1 MRTGISAA
9 RDRWEKSDFVARLHR
24 RCRLGHFLVDGD
36 AQRLPLGER
45 RLPGAPA
52 GHQQRAH
59 ARDRSDRRRDIE
71 LLAGPAELLA
81 QAREIEDLDF
91 HRYSSEYG
99 MNFTMSPARI
109 GWFAGL
115 SIRPSAHAV
124 DISTAESCVGY
135 KSSPPRAFHFT
146 RRYSRRG
153 SGSGQ
158 SKSARAAIA
167 WGCTSVIPCVL
178 SRNGRTNIKNVTK
191 LDTGFPGRPRKAAF
205 PTLPDPP
212 SRRMC
217 PKASGRPGFIA
228 IFHMSSSP
236 SASTAGFTKSASPTE
251 TPPLV
256 TITSHSAAAR
266 RSISRVASSES
277 ATMP

>member
-1 MRTGISAA
+1 MRTGTSAPGH
-9 RDRWEKSDFVARLHR
+9 RRKKPDFIARLPR
-24 RCRLGHFLVDGD
+24 RRRLRPFLVGRD
-36 AQRLPLGER
+36 AQGLPLGER
-45 RLPGAPA
+45 RLPSAAA
-52 GHQQRAH
+52 GRQQRAQ

-81 QAREIEDLDF
+81 QAREIESLDF
-91 HRYSSEYG
+91 LRSSSEYG
-99 MNFTMSPARI
+99 MNFTTSPARI

-191 LDTGFPGRPRKAAF
+191 LDTGFPGKPRKAAF
-205 PTLPDPP
+205 PTLPN
-212 SRRMC
+212 
-217 PKASGRPGFIA
+217 ASGRPGFMA

-266 RSISRVASSES
+266 RSISRVAASES
-277 ATMP
+277 GTIP

>member
-1 MRTGISAA
+1 MRTGISAS

-71 LLAGPAELLA
+71 LLAGFAELLA

-99 MNFTMSPARI
+99 MNFTISPARI

-115 SIRPSAHAV
+115 STRPPPHAV
-124 DISTAESCVGY
+124 AISTADSSVG
-135 KSSPPRAFHFT
+135 SHSTPP
-146 RRYSRRG
+146 
-153 SGSGQ
+153 
-158 SKSARAAIA
+158 
-167 WGCTSVIPCVL
+167 
-178 SRNGRTNIKNVTK
+178 
-191 LDTGFPGRPRKAAF
+191 
-205 PTLPDPP
+205 PP
-212 SRRMC
+212 S
-217 PKASGRPGFIA
+217 PFPP
-228 IFHMSSSP
+228 HTSP
-236 SASTAGFTKSASPTE
+236 
-251 TPPLV
+251 
-256 TITSHSAAAR
+256 R
-266 RSISRVASSES
+266 
-277 ATMP
+277 